1 ANWRRSRD
9 RHGRGMRGRLVP
21 ASVPLARTKAE
32 IFDDLVLDTVETL
45 EARYATELAGVEFA
59 VEDVPPDLNVYD
71 SDVLEDGRVPLARL
85 LPGQPGRQ
93 QVPPRIVLYRRPLEF
108 RAVDREDLADLVQDV
123 VVEQVA

>member
-1 ANWRRSRD
+1 
-9 RHGRGMRGRLVP
+9 MVP

-59 VEDVPPDLNVYD
+59 VEDVPPELNVYD

-85 LPGQPGRQ
+85 LP
-93 QVPPRIVLYRRPLEF
+93 
-108 RAVDREDLADLVQDV
+108 
-123 VVEQVA
+123 

>member
-1 ANWRRSRD
+1 
-9 RHGRGMRGRLVP
+9 MRGRLVP

-32 IFDDLVLDTVETL
+32 LFDDLVLDTVETL

-85 LPGQPGRQ
+85 LPGRPGRHG
-93 QVPPRIVLYRRPLEF
+93 VPPPIVGCRRTPAF
-108 RAVDREDLADLVQDV
+108 RSTDAGDPGT
-123 VVEQVA
+123 